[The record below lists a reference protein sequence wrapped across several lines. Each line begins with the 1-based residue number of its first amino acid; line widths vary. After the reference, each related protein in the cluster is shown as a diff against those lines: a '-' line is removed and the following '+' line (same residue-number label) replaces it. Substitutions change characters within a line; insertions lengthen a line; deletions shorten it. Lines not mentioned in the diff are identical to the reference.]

1 MLTFY
6 PISQIH
12 WGLQI
17 RVTYQ
22 CILCTEFLS
31 SQFRSH
37 SELLFCF
44 SQKQSGTVCER
55 GIIGDETIENVIHP
69 VKILGVISE
78 TYLKLGHWMVFPWR
92 QDAEIILWTSYNYHG
107 YYYRF
112 LWKVKWLYI
121 KFKKKWIASNWV
133 GNRISF

>member
-1 MLTFY
+1 M
-6 PISQIH
+6 
-12 WGLQI
+12 
-17 RVTYQ
+17 
-22 CILCTEFLS
+22 CTEFLS

-78 TYLKLGHWMVFPWR
+78 TYLKTWSLDGFPPEDKMLR
-92 QDAEIILWTSYNYHG
+92 LFYEHPIIIT
-107 YYYRF
+107 
-112 LWKVKWLYI
+112 WLLQ
-121 KFKKKWIASNWV
+121 
-133 GNRISF
+133 ISLKS